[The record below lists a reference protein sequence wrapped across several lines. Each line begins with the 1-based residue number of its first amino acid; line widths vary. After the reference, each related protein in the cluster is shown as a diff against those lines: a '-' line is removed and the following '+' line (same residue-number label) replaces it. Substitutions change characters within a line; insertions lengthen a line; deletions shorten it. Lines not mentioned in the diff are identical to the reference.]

1 MESLDWVDRTYFK
14 MHKSDDPHGLR
25 ATYYPNLKM
34 YSHKSPSADTTTRKS
49 IIDACIAIFTR
60 FSKRAGISL
69 AVYLLSF
76 LPVVGRLVLPA
87 ASFYTF
93 NRAVGTPP
101 AVAIFATS
109 IFLPKKYLIMFLQTY
124 FASRTLMRELVSMPI
139 PLILSTTNK
148 QTQLVP
154 YFNRI
159 KFTPDQ
165 KKRWFKDRE
174 GVLFGFA
181 FTFAIFLKI
190 PLIGVLIYGIA
201 EASSAYLI
209 TKITDP
215 PPPPATSQ
223 GFAASQIHWKNKHE
237 FMSLPL
243 ATIDALNVKREKE
256 PVEKF
261 VREYPSQKFS

>member
-14 MHKSDDPHGLR
+14 MHKSDNPQGLR

-34 YSHKSPSADTTTRKS
+34 YTHQSPSSGTPTRKS
-49 IIDACIAIFTR
+49 LIDAFTAIFTR

-93 NRAVGTPP
+93 NKAVGLPP

-109 IFLPKKYLIMFLQTY
+109 IFLPKQYLIMFLQTY
-124 FASRTLMRELVSMPI
+124 FASRTLMREL
-139 PLILSTTNK
+139 
-148 QTQLVP
+148 LVP
-154 YFNRI
+154 YFARI

-181 FTFAIFLKI
+181 FTFTVFLKI

-201 EASSAYLI
+201 EASCAYLI

-223 GFAASQIHWKNKHE
+223 GFAASQVHWKNKHE

-243 ATIDALNVKREKE
+243 VAIDALNVKKEKE
-256 PVEKF
+256 ATPKF
-261 VREYPSQKFS
+261 VKEYPTQKFS